1 MRMCFD
7 EETFEIF
14 NRALSCI
21 ICCLGLSILI
31 LMQENDEHV
40 NDDDEKFAFLADNRM
55 RDLEHLL
62 DFDLKF
68 GW

>member
-14 NRALSCI
+14 NRVLSCI

>member
-14 NRALSCI
+14 NRVLSCI
-21 ICCLGLSILI
+21 ICCFGFSILI